1 MELSPEQWER
11 VKELYENALERDRSQ
26 RATFLQHSENEE
38 VVCKEVSR
46 LLVEHDRLGSF
57 FSTPP
62 FVDRH
67 IDPARSSARLS
78 AGELLAG
85 RFRIVDFI
93 AAGGMGEV
101 YKAEDLRLDRTVV
114 LKFLPEKVA
123 EDTQSLE
130 RFRLEAKAASALS
143 HPNIC
148 TVYDFAEEA
157 GRAFITMEY
166 LEGQTLKHAIAGR
179 PMEVERLLGFAVEV
193 ADALDAAHS
202 KGIIHRDIK
211 PANIFITERGH
222 AKILDFGL
230 AKVSDG
236 GTPYAVPEMPPS
248 KEVDSRSLT
257 GPGGL
262 LGTIAYMS
270 PEQVQSEDLDDR
282 TDLFSFG
289 TVLYEMATGQLP
301 FQGERSATVFDSI
314 LNHTPVAPSRLNP
327 ELPPDLEKIISKA
340 LEKDRNLRFRHA
352 SELRTDL
359 QRVNRATETR
369 QARAQG
375 VHQKANSSRISL
387 FRKLALAS
395 FALLVVGF
403 AVSKWGYSGRSA
415 PGVSKKESVVIAEFS
430 NNTTDPV
437 FDGILKQA
445 LVMGLAQSPFLGV
458 QSESNVRLTLQEMTR
473 SADEHL
479 TPNLAREVCQR
490 TGSKAYIAGNIATL
504 GTQYVIGLEAVNC
517 ISGEVLAREQS
528 TANGKDE
535 VLSALG
541 RAASNLRNQLG
552 ESLPSVQRFDVPMA
566 QATTNSLEALQAFTL
581 GRQARSE
588 KGDIESIPF
597 FKRAVE
603 LDPNFALAHLR
614 LGIAYA
620 NTSQRKLAAEHLKK
634 AFDLRSRVTERE
646 KFSITALY
654 YLLGTGEVKKA
665 NEAYEMWLQAYPQ
678 DSEAH
683 FDLGASYMV
692 VGYYEKAAS
701 EIEKG
706 LQLEP
711 NNLVAYENLG
721 DIYLDLDRFDAAE
734 ATVKEALRRKLDE
747 VTLRSVFYKL
757 AFLRSDTA
765 GMKEQADWA
774 TGIPNAE
781 DEMFANEA
789 ETEAWAGR
797 LRKAR
802 DLTRKAVAN
811 SSRFYGERDP
821 AALWRANAA
830 IREALFGNSDAA
842 RRNAA
847 TANKIAQVSRDTGSR
862 AALAYAMAGDV
873 SHAQSIAGDLA
884 RRFPLDT
891 IAQFVWLPTIRA
903 QIETVRGNPDRSIE
917 LMRDAVPYDLGTL
930 SDNGFGCL
938 LPVYVRGQAYLSARQ
953 GLPAIAEFQKI
964 LGHRGLVWNCPTYP
978 LAQLGLARSFAL
990 LGDKAKSR
998 TAYQDFLYLW
1008 KDGDRGIPIL
1018 KQAKSEY
1025 AKLQ

>member
-101 YKAEDLRLDRTVV
+101 YKAEDLRLDRIVV

-314 LNHTPVAPSRLNP
+314 LNHTPVAPTRLNP
-327 ELPPDLEKIISKA
+327 ELPPELEQIINKA

-352 SELRTDL
+352 SEMRTDL
-359 QRVNRATETR
+359 NDVRRATQSVRVTVG
-369 QARAQG
+369 G
-375 VHQKANSSRISL
+375 VQPEKRSSRTRTHRTL
-387 FRKLALAS
+387 TLVGLAV
-395 FALLVVGF
+395 FVIGIVVG
-403 AVSKWGYSGRSA
+403 KWLYSGRKA
-415 PGVSKKESVVIAEFS
+415 PGLNEKESVILADFS
-430 NNTTDPV
+430 NNTGDSV
-437 FDGILKQA
+437 FDEILTQA
-445 LVMGLAQSPFLGV
+445 LSVSLAQSPFLTV
-458 QSESNVRLTLQEMTR
+458 LSENNVRLTLQEMTR
-473 SADEHL
+473 GADERL

-490 TGSKAYIAGNIATL
+490 TGGKAYIAGSIATL

-517 ISGEVLAREQS
+517 ISGEVLTREQA
-528 TANGKDE
+528 TAEGKNE
-535 VLSALG
+535 ILPALG
-541 RAASNLRNQLG
+541 RAASKLRSELG
-552 ESLPSVQRFDVPMA
+552 ESLPSVQRFDVPLA
-566 QATTNSLEALQAFTL
+566 QATTNSLEALQAFTV
-581 GRQARSE
+581 GRRTRSE
-588 KGDIESIPF
+588 KGDAESIPF
-597 FKRAVE
+597 YNRAVE
-603 LDPNFALAHLR
+603 LDPDFALAHLQ
-614 LGIAYA
+614 LGATYF
-620 NTSQRKLAAEHLKK
+620 NTSQHILALENLKK
-634 AFDLRSRVTERE
+634 AFDLRNRVTERE
-646 KFSITALY
+646 RFSITSLY
-654 YLLGTGEVKKA
+654 YTLVTGELEKA
-665 NEAYEMWLQAYPQ
+665 NRILEMWMQAYPQ
-678 DSEAH
+678 DDECH
-683 FDLGASYMV
+683 FRLGANYMLL
-692 VGYYEKAAS
+692 GEYEKSAS
-701 EIEKG
+701 ETQKA

-711 NNLVAYENLG
+711 NNLVGYENLAQTY
-721 DIYLDLDRFDAAE
+721 IDLNRFDDAK
-734 ATVKEALRRKLDE
+734 ATTDEALRRKFDE
-747 VTLRSVFYKL
+747 ITLRSLLFRI
-757 AFLRSDTA
+757 AFLQGEPA
-765 GMKEQADWA
+765 AMKQQTDWA
-774 TGIPNAE
+774 TGRENAE
-781 DEMFANEA
+781 DEMLA
-789 ETEAWAGR
+789 EESDTEAWSGR
-797 LRKAR
+797 LVKSRELMR
-802 DLTRKAVAN
+802 QAVV
-811 SSRFYGERDP
+811 SSTRFYGERDP
-821 AALWRANAA
+821 AALWWAREATS
-830 IREALFGNSDAA
+830 EALFGNSNVA
-842 RRNAA
+842 RQNAA
-847 TANKIAQVSRDTGSR
+847 IAAHVSEVSRDTRGQT
-862 AALAYAMAGDV
+862 ALAYAFAGDTA
-873 SHAQSIAGDLA
+873 HAQSIANDLA
-884 RRFPLDT
+884 HRFPEDT
-891 IAQFVWLPTIRA
+891 LVQLVWLPTIRA
-903 QIETVRGNPDRSIE
+903 QVEVVRGNPGRSIE
-917 LMRDAVPYDLGTL
+917 LLRETVPIELGE
-930 SDNGFGCL
+930 SFSCL
-938 LPVYVRGQAYLSARQ
+938 YPAYVRGQAYLSAREA
-953 GLPAIAEFQKI
+953 LPAITEFQKI
-964 LGHRGLVWNCPTYP
+964 VDHRGLTWDCSTTP
-978 LAQLGLARSFAL
+978 LAHLGLARSYAL
-990 LGDKAKSR
+990 LGDEAQARS
-998 TAYQDFLYLW
+998 AYQEFLTLW
-1008 KDGDRGIPIL
+1008 KDADADIPIL
-1018 KQAKSEY
+1018 KKAKAEY
-1025 AKLQ
+1025 AKMR